1 MKPFERRT
9 TRAGGGANA
18 MHSDVSPMPRRR
30 MLQLLGAG
38 GMALAMRPVLGV
50 QQRAEAA
57 RSRPGVLSTRLT
69 QDYGLDFPFVGAG
82 MGFVALPELVA
93 AVSNAGGLGV
103 LGNGPEPPPA
113 TAVRIDQIQALTDR
127 PFGVDF
133 FLATSPLFGPVTVS
147 DHIDVVI
154 AKDVPLVVFHFDIPP
169 AAWVDR
175 LHSAGIAVWVQVPSV
190 VDALAAVAVGADAL
204 IAQGA
209 EAGGHNKSTRSLKPL
224 LRDILAAVDVPV
236 LAAGGIV
243 TGADVVE
250 ALAHRA
256 VGVWVGSRLVASEEA
271 YAHAEYKRRLTEA
284 TKRDTVITKLFG
296 PELPC
301 LPYRVLRNQVVNEF
315 LDIEDAIC
323 GLPPDFSNPIGT
335 TVLFPGTPFQT
346 ETPLPKFT
354 VLIPTPD
361 TVADM
366 HEMGLA
372 AGKSVHKIDRVKP
385 VAQIIEDMMT
395 EARQIIEVELAC
407 TRSRG
412 SWGQT
417 RMALP

>member
-1 MKPFERRT
+1 MKPFERKV
-9 TRAGGGANA
+9 TRAAGGGNQPRR
-18 MHSDVSPMPRRR
+18 DVRPMSRRR
-30 MLQLLGAG
+30 MLHLLGAG
-38 GMALAMRPVLGV
+38 GMALAMSPVRGF

-57 RSRPGVLSTRLT
+57 RSRPRLLSTRLT

-113 TAVRIDQIQALTDR
+113 TAFRIDQIRALTDR

-147 DHIDVVI
+147 DHIDVAI

-169 AAWVDR
+169 AEWVER
-175 LHSAGIAVWVQVPSV
+175 LHNAGIAVWVQVPSV
-190 VDALAAVAVGADAL
+190 VDALASVDVGADAL

-209 EAGGHNKSTRSLKPL
+209 EAGGHNKSTLPLKHL
-224 LRDILAAVDVPV
+224 LRDLLDEVDVPV
-236 LAAGGIV
+236 LAAGGIA

-250 ALAHRA
+250 ALAHGA
-256 VGVWVGSRLVASEEA
+256 EGVWVGSRLLASEEA

-284 TKRDTVITKLFG
+284 AERDTVITKLFG

-301 LPYRVLRNQVVNEF
+301 LPYRVLRNRVVNEF
-315 LDIEDAIC
+315 LDIEDDLC

-346 ETPLPKFT
+346 ETPLPKRT

-361 TVADM
+361 TMADM
-366 HEMGLA
+366 DDMGLA
-372 AGKSVHKIDRVKP
+372 AGESVHKIDRVKP
-385 VAQIIEDMMT
+385 VAQIIEDMRT
-395 EARQIIEVELAC
+395 EARQIIGRGAGPHTHVVFDLAN
-407 TRSRG
+407 SF
-412 SWGQT
+412 SQ
-417 RMALP
+417 